1 MIMKNFYLLIAL
13 FFAACFVSCSN
24 DDDAPSSKKMELSWE
39 QAYELVKKNLKG
51 LSLNEVSIS
60 VYNEV
65 LPPKTEIKRATWREP
80 LITPA
85 TESWMFFVDEDP
97 FANWGHECRYIFV
110 DARHHVS
117 VVKDGMPP
125 SMPDDRKWIVFN
137 VPDVSSDY
145 NPSLI
150 TPEWSASTRAQS
162 SSASMEHYYA
172 VILSGGYNAI
182 NNRSRYWN
190 NSAYIYGVLV
200 HQYGYDPSKVFVLM
214 SDGKN
219 PALDQNITPIGTPIY
234 SLDDYIYTSSNPD
247 LDGDGIDDVD
257 YAATGTNVRN
267 VFSQLASQ
275 LTNED
280 HLFIYTTDH
289 GDFDE
294 VRNESILLLWNEE
307 KFYAS
312 DFATMV
318 KAINAKSI
326 NIVMGQCY
334 SGGFIEYFTSNTN
347 VCIST
352 ACTKKQKSYSMPN
365 GMYDEYLYYWTSSH
379 YNSTADSNGDGHLT
393 AWESHSYAEKMDT
406 RQEHPQHYGGG
417 LLSRRIT
424 LSDMFQM
431 SYSNYVDGYCMIDNT
446 RYSFYAEKPNHE
458 PEFGVAYGDRI
469 DITLTE
475 PDLQMNGTFSWSVVE
490 GQARVASFAGNN
502 TFANLQVGST
512 GSMGDRIRVKVE
524 ANIPIDNYSISQ
536 YLNFYITSRYRIAKT
551 SEGELSIARKEPA
564 GSSYSLLAE
573 ADEFEYQ
580 IIDSRTNVVKLSGS
594 YPVDKGLKL
603 DVSSLNS
610 GVYTII
616 ITENKEVQARMNI
629 NL

>member
-1 MIMKNFYLLIAL
+1 MKNYYLLIFL
-13 FFAACFVSCSN
+13 FLTAIFVSCSN
-24 DDDAPSSKKMELSWE
+24 DDDAPSSKKMELSQE

-65 LPPKTEIKRATWREP
+65 LPPKTELKRMGGE
-80 LITPA
+80 LLVSPA
-85 TESWMFFVDEDP
+85 AESWMFFVDEIP
-97 FANWGHECRYIFV
+97 LANWGHPCRYIFV

-117 VVKDGMPP
+117 VVKDDMPL
-125 SMPDDRKWIVFN
+125 SITDISEMKKWHVIN
-137 VPDVSSDY
+137 VPNVSSDY

-150 TPEWSASTRAQS
+150 TPERSASTRAQV

-172 VILSGGYNAI
+172 VILSGGANAI
-182 NNRSRYWN
+182 SNYSRYWN
-190 NSAYIYGVLV
+190 NSAYIYEVLA

-234 SLDDYIYTSSNPD
+234 SLDDFIYTSSNPD

-257 YAATGTNVRN
+257 YAATGANVRS

-280 HLFIYTTDH
+280 HLFVYTTDH
-289 GDFDE
+289 GYFDKT
-294 VRNESILLLWNEE
+294 RNESALYLWNEE

-312 DFATMV
+312 DFAQMV

-334 SGGFIEYFTSNTN
+334 SGGFIEYFTSSTN

-352 ACTKKQKSYSMPN
+352 ACRKDETSYSMPN
-365 GMYDEYLYYWTSSH
+365 GVYDEYLYYWTSSH
-379 YNSTADSNGDGHLT
+379 YNSTADSNGDGYLT
-393 AWESHSYAEKMDT
+393 AEESHSYAKKLDT
-406 RQEHPQHYGGG
+406 RPEHPQHYGGG
-417 LLSRRIT
+417 LLSQRIT

-431 SYSNYVDGYCMIDNT
+431 PYNNYVDGYCMIDNT
-446 RYSFYAEKPNHE
+446 RYSFYAGEPNHE

-469 DITLTE
+469 DVTLTE
-475 PDLQMNGTFSWSVVE
+475 PDLYMNGTFSWSVVE
-490 GQARVASFAGNN
+490 GQVWTAFFAGNN
-502 TFANLQVGST
+502 SRAHLEIGSV

-536 YLNFYITSRYRIAKT
+536 YLNFYITSNYRIAKA
-551 SEGELSIARKEPA
+551 SEGVLSIERKNPE
-564 GSSYSLLAE
+564 SSAYSLLAE

-580 IIDSRTNVVKLSGS
+580 VIDSRTNAIKLSGS
-594 YPVDKGLKL
+594 YPVVKGLKL
-603 DVSSLNS
+603 DVSHLSS
-610 GVYTII
+610 GVYTIV

-629 NL
+629 RL